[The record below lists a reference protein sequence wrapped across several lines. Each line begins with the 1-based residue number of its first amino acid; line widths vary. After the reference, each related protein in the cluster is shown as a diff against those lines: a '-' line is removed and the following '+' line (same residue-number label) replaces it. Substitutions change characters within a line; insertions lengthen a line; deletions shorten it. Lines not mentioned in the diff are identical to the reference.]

1 MTHSSLI
8 GAGTQL
14 SGRLTTES
22 DLRIEG
28 RIAGEITVRGDLTVG
43 AEARVDGPLRAR
55 SVTVAGAVLGTVHG
69 EERVEIVRG
78 GSVEGNVRSACV
90 VLGEGSELDGQIE
103 LDPLA
108 G

>member
-1 MTHSSLI
+1 MPHSSLI
-8 GAGTQL
+8 GAGTEL
-14 SGRLTTES
+14 CGRLTTES
-22 DLRIEG
+22 DLRVEG
-28 RIAGEITVRGDLTVG
+28 RIAGEITVRGELTVG

-78 GSVEGNVRSACV
+78 GSVAGDIRSACI
-90 VLGEGSELDGQIE
+90 VLGEGSELDGRIE
-103 LDPLA
+103 LDPVT